1 MIVIPMAGLSARF
14 FEAGYDKPKYMLE
27 AHGKTLFEHSVESFE
42 RYFKNRPFLFVVRD
56 VYDTPAFVTES
67 AEKLGIAD
75 FRVVIL
81 DQPTRGQAETV
92 FLALRQASIE
102 DGPITIF
109 NIDTFRPGFR
119 FPPKEEIG
127 DGFLEVFKGTGDNWS
142 FARPVDDRS
151 RQVAETAEKRPI
163 SDLCSTGLYHFSSA
177 NDFKRG
183 FEHYRNLP
191 KEQWAKGEL
200 YVAPI
205 YNQLINSGKTIFY
218 SLIPHDAVIFCG
230 TPQEYQEFVDGS
242 SSQGL

>member
-14 FEAGYDKPKYMLE
+14 FKAGYDKPKYMLE
-27 AHGKTLFEHSVESFE
+27 AHGKTLFEHSVASFE
-42 RYFKNRPFLFVVRD
+42 RYFKELPFLFIVRD

-75 FRVVIL
+75 FRVVTL
-81 DQPTRGQAETV
+81 EQETRGQAETV
-92 FLALRQASIE
+92 FLALQQANVD

-119 FPPKEEIG
+119 FPPEEAIG
-127 DGFLEVFKGTGDNWS
+127 DGFLEVFRGTGDNWS
-142 FARPVDDRS
+142 FARPVDGQS
-151 RQVAETAEKRPI
+151 LQVAETAEKRPI

-177 NDFKRG
+177 NDFNKS

-191 KEQWAKGEL
+191 QEQWAKGEL

-205 YNQLINSGKTIFY
+205 YNQLIKSGKTIFY
-218 SLIPHDAVIFCG
+218 SLIPRDAVIFCG
-230 TPQEYQEFVDGS
+230 TPQEYQDFLDG
-242 SSQGL
+242 QH